1 MPCRDFTFY
10 QEVAGMQSR
19 PYLAMM
25 QITYLESRKESER
38 CEKVRCIKDGHRR
51 TEVFRTGICHGFGM
65 QNNRKAYGASEGRN
79 ARKRATDIEVH
90 SSIGLS
96 VIF

>member
-25 QITYLESRKESER
+25 QITYLELRKESER
-38 CEKVRCIKDGHRR
+38 CEK
-51 TEVFRTGICHGFGM
+51 
-65 QNNRKAYGASEGRN
+65 
-79 ARKRATDIEVH
+79 
-90 SSIGLS
+90 
-96 VIF
+96 